1 MKKKKNISGIDIK
14 VFIITKLIKI
24 ITINA
29 S

>member
-1 MKKKKNISGIDIK
+1 MKKKKNISGIDMK

>member
-1 MKKKKNISGIDIK
+1 MKKKKKLSGNDNK